1 MNCATN
7 KEGSTSSALK
17 DEVNRRIFVKV
28 STTIN
33 KLYCTYHNFHLV
45 ILLHTTVK
53 YINMAE
59 AETSEVLITDI
70 KLA

>member
-1 MNCATN
+1 MKCATN

-17 DEVNRRIFVKV
+17 DEGNRRIFVKV

-33 KLYCTYHNFHLV
+33 KLYCMHHNFHLF

-59 AETSEVLITDI
+59 LQRC
-70 KLA
+70 